1 MIPRWHI
8 QAKFRK
14 TSDMPCL
21 PSARVRFEWIVGGN
35 VRGEPIVCTPADA
48 FRCVMGTD
56 VDTLIV
62 AKVCHSREVG
72 NPETFV
78 KAPWAYILA
87 RQLKGTL
94 YVGGTSPTVSL
105 LSTRELE

>member
-1 MIPRWHI
+1 MIPKWHI

-21 PSARVRFEWIVGGN
+21 PSARVRFEWIAGGN

-48 FRCVMGTD
+48 FRCAMGTD
-56 VDTLIV
+56 VATLIV
-62 AKVCHSREVG
+62 AKVCHFREGG

-78 KAPWAYILA
+78 KAPCTYVLA
-87 RQLKGTL
+87 SQPKDTL
-94 YVGGTSPTVSL
+94 YVGGTSPTMSL
-105 LSTRELE
+105 ISTRALG